1 LAPVYGGKERK
12 NMNNKIKYENAPEEI
27 SESLSTSK
35 VINDFLPPPEE
46 LIIKEK
52 TKKVTIA
59 LSEKSIDFFKKVSKK
74 NNVPYQQ
81 IIRKVLD
88 NYSEHYA
95 K

>member
-1 LAPVYGGKERK
+1 MPDFGEKERK
-12 NMNNKIKYENAPEEI
+12 DMKNEIKYGNTPKEI
-27 SESLSTSK
+27 RDSLSTSK
-35 VINDFLPPPEE
+35 AINDFLPPPEK

-81 IIRKVLD
+81 IIRKILD
-88 NYSEHYA
+88 NYTDHYA

>member
-1 LAPVYGGKERK
+1 MK
-12 NMNNKIKYENAPEEI
+12 NKTIYENAPKEVRD
-27 SESLSTSK
+27 SLSIAK
-35 VINDFLPPPEE
+35 VIGDFLPPPEE

-74 NNVPYQQ
+74 NNIPYQQ